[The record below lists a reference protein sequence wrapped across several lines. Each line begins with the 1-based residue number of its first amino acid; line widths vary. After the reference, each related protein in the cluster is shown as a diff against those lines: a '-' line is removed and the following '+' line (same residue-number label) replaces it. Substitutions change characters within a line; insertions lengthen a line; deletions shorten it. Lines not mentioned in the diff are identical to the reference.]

1 MKTFLTTIFLL
12 LFTAAIAMAGAL
24 NINTATS
31 AQLQTLTGIGLTKA
45 NTIVTY
51 RDAHGPFKT
60 VDDLT
65 QVKGIGAKT
74 LERLRNAITVDD
86 K

>member
-12 LFTAAIAMAGAL
+12 FFSVAIAVAGAL

-31 AQLQTLTGIGLTKA
+31 AQLETLSGIGAAKA
-45 NTIVTY
+45 QTIVAY

-60 VDDLT
+60 VNDLT
-65 QVKGIGAKT
+65 RVKGIGAKT
-74 LERLRNAITVDD
+74 LEKLRNDITVNN
-86 K
+86 

>member
-1 MKTFLTTIFLL
+1 MKTFLSTIFLL
-12 LFTAAIAMAGAL
+12 LFTAAIAMAGVL

-31 AQLQTLTGIGLTKA
+31 SQLETLSGIGLTKA
-45 NTIVTY
+45 QSIVAY

-60 VDDLT
+60 VNDLT

-74 LERLRNAITVDD
+74 LERLRDAISVDD

>member
-1 MKTFLTTIFLL
+1 MKTILTTIFLL

-31 AQLQTLTGIGLTKA
+31 AELQTLSGIGSTKA
-45 NTIVTY
+45 QTIVDY
-51 RDAHGPFKT
+51 RNAHGPFKT
-60 VDDLT
+60 INDLT
-65 QVKGIGAKT
+65 HVKGIGVKT
-74 LERLRNAITVDD
+74 LERLRNDITVDD